1 MRAPESVAVEIT
13 GTAAKWSG
21 RVIAIGAPGP
31 VETAARE
38 AAAAMKPGSGVV
50 SIYGLP
56 GWSDSGSRAEH
67 GRIVEAR
74 ERAAGSQPA
83 AIENRI
89 AATTAA
95 ADARDSDLAKAE
107 ADAAAMVAKA
117 KAAKDQADKAVNAA
131 QAVKPAPPAKKAAA
145 AKKAAKKA
153 AKRSK

>member
-13 GTAAKWSG
+13 GTAADWSG
-21 RVIAIGAPGP
+21 RVIAIGAPGH
-31 VETAARE
+31 VETAARQ

-56 GWSDSGSRAEH
+56 GWSDSGSRAAQ

-107 ADAAAMVAKA
+107 ANAAAMVAKA
-117 KAAKDQADKAVNAA
+117 KAAKDQADKAAKAA
-131 QAVKPAPPAKKAAA
+131 KPAPPAKKAAA
-145 AKKAAKKA
+145 VKKAAKKA
-153 AKRSK
+153 AKRSR